1 MCAPF
6 DFDDDAYI
14 RAHCADTPDN
24 ELQKKIKI
32 KKRKKKK
39 EEKKRKKEGEKGGEE
54 KNAIPKKCRL
64 YRKWILK
71 RVFVKK
77 GT

>member
-32 KKRKKKK
+32 KKKK
-39 EEKKRKKEGEKGGEE
+39 KKRKKKSEKKKGKREGRKKTPSR
-54 KNAIPKKCRL
+54 KNAG
-64 YRKWILK
+64 YT
-71 RVFVKK
+71 
-77 GT
+77 GNGY

>member
-39 EEKKRKKEGEKGGEE
+39 GRKKAKKRRGKGRGGKKRHPEKMQVIQEMDIE
-54 KNAIPKKCRL
+54 TCIC
-64 YRKWILK
+64 
-71 RVFVKK
+71 
-77 GT
+77 